1 MTFPLNSN
9 NKQSYISVTYN
20 TIHILTVKTQ
30 LFLHKN
36 TQDFRV
42 IIALIHNKT
51 EIFDYP
57 YNSVEID
64 CHLHKQKYTI
74 I

>member
-36 TQDFRV
+36 T
-42 IIALIHNKT
+42 
-51 EIFDYP
+51 
-57 YNSVEID
+57 
-64 CHLHKQKYTI
+64 
-74 I
+74 